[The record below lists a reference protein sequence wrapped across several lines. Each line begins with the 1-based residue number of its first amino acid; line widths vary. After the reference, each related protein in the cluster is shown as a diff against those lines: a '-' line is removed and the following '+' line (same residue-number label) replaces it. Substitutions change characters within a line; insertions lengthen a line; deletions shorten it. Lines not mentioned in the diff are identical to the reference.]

1 MHFFVGCIAETPAKL
16 ELSYRQSTQAR
27 AYAFPEQAA
36 PLPPTRMF
44 WPESFCRVRSR
55 RRSSFVTSP
64 PRYSAAAGLLLS
76 KIAKRCSHG
85 LWSGEIR
92 DATFIRMC
100 VLRLCYSILKK
111 PASDMPM
118 SYYEFTNFQQ
128 EIMAAASMEELRA
141 CFENFVSLYWLRR
154 QGEKPPRRILTERV
168 SEVVQAHISDID
180 FSLDDVA
187 AALFISPN
195 YLRQLFKQETGQ
207 TFTEFLTA
215 QRMQHAHM
223 LLGNPQTKVCDVAEQ
238 AGYADSRYFS
248 VCFKKFYHMTP
259 SEYQAAALA
268 GKA

>member
-1 MHFFVGCIAETPAKL
+1 M
-16 ELSYRQSTQAR
+16 R
-27 AYAFPEQAA
+27 AA
-36 PLPPTRMF
+36 L
-44 WPESFCRVRSR
+44 
-55 RRSSFVTSP
+55 
-64 PRYSAAAGLLLS
+64 
-76 KIAKRCSHG
+76 
-85 LWSGEIR
+85 
-92 DATFIRMC
+92 
-100 VLRLCYSILKK
+100 VLSILKK

-215 QRMQHAHM
+215 QRMQHAHI

-259 SEYQAAALA
+259 SEYQAAALE

>member
-1 MHFFVGCIAETPAKL
+1 M
-16 ELSYRQSTQAR
+16 
-27 AYAFPEQAA
+27 
-36 PLPPTRMF
+36 
-44 WPESFCRVRSR
+44 
-55 RRSSFVTSP
+55 
-64 PRYSAAAGLLLS
+64 
-76 KIAKRCSHG
+76 
-85 LWSGEIR
+85 
-92 DATFIRMC
+92 
-100 VLRLCYSILKK
+100 
-111 PASDMPM
+111 
-118 SYYEFTNFQQ
+118 
-128 EIMAAASMEELRA
+128 
-141 CFENFVSLYWLRR
+141 
-154 QGEKPPRRILTERV
+154 
-168 SEVVQAHISDID
+168 
-180 FSLDDVA
+180 A

>member
-1 MHFFVGCIAETPAKL
+1 
-16 ELSYRQSTQAR
+16 
-27 AYAFPEQAA
+27 
-36 PLPPTRMF
+36 
-44 WPESFCRVRSR
+44 
-55 RRSSFVTSP
+55 
-64 PRYSAAAGLLLS
+64 
-76 KIAKRCSHG
+76 
-85 LWSGEIR
+85 
-92 DATFIRMC
+92 
-100 VLRLCYSILKK
+100 
-111 PASDMPM
+111 
-118 SYYEFTNFQQ
+118 
-128 EIMAAASMEELRA
+128 MAAASMEELRA

-223 LLGNPQTKVCDVAEQ
+223 LAWQSADRRCAMLPEQ

-259 SEYQAAALA
+259 SGISSCRPG
-268 GKA
+268 GKGLIFVEF